1 MVVTVK
7 TLIINNIHP
16 ISMDVAEAVA
26 MAVVLAAQAAVAT
39 LTMTGKLYV
48 AVAMAAAM
56 LVKLDKK
63 IVTVKTLLLR

>member
-56 LVKLDKK
+56 PHISKTGSAD
-63 IVTVKTLLLR
+63 VKT